1 MSDDIMDVPPIA
13 RKLGVVFF
21 LIDASE
27 NMVGEKIDA
36 INKAMVEI
44 IPIIKDIANDN
55 ADVEVKVATL
65 RFGGDARW
73 ETLLPVD
80 LDEYK
85 YQNISAGG
93 EAVMGK
99 AFSELN
105 SKLNRKAFLSS
116 QTGNFPPIF
125 ILLSDGKSSYDYKTG
140 LNALKQ
146 NKYFDVGI
154 KIAFSIGE
162 DAKGDVLE
170 EFTGNRELVLGIN
183 NIVCLKRL
191 NRYIDIDSYDGPVL
205 TRKEELIEQIRDEI
219 NDIKEEILEKLVE
232 RVKEEVEE
240 EILERLL
247 YELRRDKKKD
257 NSTSFSDSILLDDG
271 GW

>member
-27 NMVGEKIDA
+27 NMVGEKIEA
-36 INKAMVEI
+36 INKTMPEI
-44 IPIIKDIANDN
+44 ISMIKDM
-55 ADVEVKVATL
+55 ADDYVDIETKIATL
-65 RFGGDARW
+65 RFGGDASW
-73 ETLLPVD
+73 ETPLPVG
-80 LDEYK
+80 LEEYK

-99 AFSELN
+99 AFFELA
-105 SKLNRKAFLSS
+105 SKLDKKAFLS
-116 QTGNFPPIF
+116 TPVGVHIPIM
-125 ILLSDGKSSYDYKTG
+125 ILLSDGKPCDDYNAG
-140 LNALKQ
+140 LEALRN
-146 NKYFDVGI
+146 NKYFSLGI
-154 KIAFSIGE
+154 RIAFAIGK
-162 DAKGDVLE
+162 DANMDFLA
-170 EFTGNRELVLGIN
+170 EFTGNRELVIESN
-183 NIVCLKRL
+183 NMGFLKRSI
-191 NRYIDIDSYDGPVL
+191 RYINIDSYDGPLL
-205 TRKEELIEQIRDEI
+205 TRKEELIQQIRDEI
-219 NDIKEEILEKLVE
+219 KEEIIEKLVE
-232 RVKEEVEE
+232 RVKKEVEE

>member
-93 EAVMGK
+93 ETVMGK

-191 NRYIDIDSYDGPVL
+191 NRYIDIDSYDGPLL
-205 TRKEELIEQIRDEI
+205 TRKEELIEQIRNE
-219 NDIKEEILEKLVE
+219 IKEEIIEKLVE
-232 RVKEEVEE
+232 RVKKEVEE

>member
-27 NMVGEKIDA
+27 NMVGEKIEA
-36 INKAMVEI
+36 INKTMPEI
-44 IPIIKDIANDN
+44 ISMIKDM
-55 ADVEVKVATL
+55 ADDYVDIETKIATL

-191 NRYIDIDSYDGPVL
+191 NRYIDIDSYDGPLL
-205 TRKEELIEQIRDEI
+205 TRKEELIEQIRNE
-219 NDIKEEILEKLVE
+219 IKEEIIEKLVE
-232 RVKEEVEE
+232 RVKKEVEE